1 MSKKRGVSAPGG
13 GSGLSA
19 QASLTHAG
27 GWDILL
33 ENEGQMIGLIVSH
46 YRILEKLG
54 GGGMGVVYKAEDTRL
69 KRPVALKFLSEALS
83 RDRYA
88 LERFEREAQAASAL
102 NHPHICTIYDI
113 DEHEGQH
120 FIVMELLEGQTLRQW
135 IVGKRLGVDEI
146 LAVALEVADG
156 LEAAHAKGII
166 HRDIKPANI
175 FVTRRGQ
182 AKILDFGLA
191 KLVPERLAG
200 RVVDGV
206 SGLPTETAPEPLTS
220 PGTAAGTVAY
230 MSPEQALGKDL
241 DARTDLFSL
250 GVVLYEMVTGNL
262 PFRGDTSVAVFDSI
276 LHQAP
281 TSPVRLNPDVPGE
294 LERIINKTLEK
305 DREVRYQSARD
316 MLVDLMRLKRERES
330 GRVAA
335 ALGVVEPPPIP
346 SLAVLPFTNMSAD
359 KDNEYFC
366 DGLAEELINS
376 LSHIHELRVAARTSA
391 FSFKGKDLDIREI
404 GKLLNVQA
412 ILEGSVRKAGERLRI
427 TAQLV
432 SVADG
437 YHLWSEKYDRDMD
450 DIFAVQDEISLE
462 IVDKLKVKLL
472 KGEKTKVLK
481 RHTENKD
488 AYNLFLK
495 GRYFWNRRNEGDLK
509 RAIECYHEAV
519 EKDPKYSLPY
529 LGIADHFIMMGLWS
543 YLPPETARLR
553 AKEALDR
560 ALEIDD
566 QLGEAYTSL
575 GYYQFLFDWDWPAAE
590 KNLKRG
596 LALNPN
602 NVYAHVWYGCS
613 LNGMSRFEEAY
624 TELKTALEMEPL
636 SPIINAVAGIQV
648 SFTHIDEGKKQMH
661 KAIEMEPNLALAHLW
676 LGWIYMF
683 PKIVDEK
690 ALEQLQSAVN
700 LGLTFALGWLGCAYA
715 KLGKKEEAIK
725 ILGQLDELSKE
736 RYISPLQRSA
746 VYMGLGMYDQA
757 FEHLEKAFS
766 QKEPFLPLVFYSNK
780 AYSFFPQE
788 FRLDKRYKALMRKMK
803 KTDIEQCPSSG
814 GFGLAC

>member
-1 MSKKRGVSAPGG
+1 
-13 GSGLSA
+13 
-19 QASLTHAG
+19 
-27 GWDILL
+27 
-33 ENEGQMIGLIVSH
+33 MIGLIVSH

-54 GGGMGVVYKAEDTRL
+54 GGGMGIVYKAEDTRL
-69 KRPVALKFLSEALS
+69 KRPVALKFLPEELS
-83 RDRYA
+83 RDRHA

-120 FIVMELLEGQTLRQW
+120 FIAMELLEGQTVKQCIL
-135 IVGKRLGVDEI
+135 GKRMGVDEMI
-146 LAVALEVADG
+146 TVALEVADG

-191 KLVPERLAG
+191 KLAPERFTAA
-200 RVVDGV
+200 
-206 SGLPTETAPEPLTS
+206 ETLTVPEPLTS
-220 PGTAAGTVAY
+220 PGTAVGTVAY

-294 LERIINKTLEK
+294 LERIINKALEK

-316 MLVDLMRLKRERES
+316 LLVDLTRLKRERES

-335 ALGVVEPPPIP
+335 ALGVVEPPRIP

-472 KGEKTKVLK
+472 KGERTKVLK

-488 AYNLFLK
+488 AYNLYLK

-529 LGIADHFIMMGLWS
+529 LGVADHFIMMGLWS

-636 SPIINAVAGIQV
+636 SPIINAVVGVQV
-648 SFTHIDEGKKQMH
+648 SFTHIDEGKKQMQ

-676 LGWIYMF
+676 LGFIYMY
-683 PKIVDEK
+683 PKVMDEK
-690 ALEQLQSAVN
+690 AVEHLQIAVN
-700 LGLTFALGWLGCAYA
+700 LGLTFALGWLGCAYGRS
-715 KLGKKEEAIK
+715 GKKEEALK
-725 ILGQLDELSKE
+725 ILSQLDELSKE
-736 RYISPLQRSA
+736 RYISPLQKSA

-757 FEHLEKAFS
+757 FEYLEKAFS
-766 QKEPFLPLVFYSNK
+766 QKEPFLAVVAYSVK
-780 AYSFFPQE
+780 AHSFFPQE
-788 FRLDKRYKALMRKMK
+788 FRLDERFKALMRKMK
-803 KTDIEQCPSSG
+803 KTDIE
-814 GFGLAC
+814 

>member
-1 MSKKRGVSAPGG
+1 M
-13 GSGLSA
+13 
-19 QASLTHAG
+19 
-27 GWDILL
+27 
-33 ENEGQMIGLIVSH
+33 
-46 YRILEKLG
+46 
-54 GGGMGVVYKAEDTRL
+54 
-69 KRPVALKFLSEALS
+69 
-83 RDRYA
+83 
-88 LERFEREAQAASAL
+88 
-102 NHPHICTIYDI
+102 
-113 DEHEGQH
+113 
-120 FIVMELLEGQTLRQW
+120 
-135 IVGKRLGVDEI
+135 
-146 LAVALEVADG
+146 
-156 LEAAHAKGII
+156 
-166 HRDIKPANI
+166 
-175 FVTRRGQ
+175 
-182 AKILDFGLA
+182 
-191 KLVPERLAG
+191 
-200 RVVDGV
+200 
-206 SGLPTETAPEPLTS
+206 
-220 PGTAAGTVAY
+220 
-230 MSPEQALGKDL
+230 
-241 DARTDLFSL
+241 
-250 GVVLYEMVTGNL
+250 L
-262 PFRGDTSVAVFDSI
+262 PF
-276 LHQAP
+276 
-281 TSPVRLNPDVPGE
+281 
-294 LERIINKTLEK
+294 
-305 DREVRYQSARD
+305 
-316 MLVDLMRLKRERES
+316 VDLSPQR
-330 GRVAA
+330 
-335 ALGVVEPPPIP
+335 
-346 SLAVLPFTNMSAD
+346 D
-359 KDNEYFC
+359 QEYFC

-450 DIFAVQDEISLE
+450 DIFAVQDEMSLE

-488 AYNLFLK
+488 AYNLYLK

-509 RAIECYHEAV
+509 RAIECYHEAI

-553 AKEALDR
+553 AKEALDK

-566 QLGEAYTSL
+566 QFGEAYTSL

-613 LNGMSRFEEAY
+613 LNGMSRFEEACA
-624 TELKTALEMEPL
+624 ELKTGLEMEPL
-636 SPIINAVAGIQV
+636 SPIINAVVGVQV

-661 KAIEMEPNLALAHLW
+661 KAIEMEPNLALAHLY

-683 PKIVDEK
+683 PKVVDEK

-736 RYISPLQRSA
+736 RYISPLQRA
-746 VYMGLGMYDQA
+746 VVYSGLEMYDQA
-757 FEHLEKAFS
+757 FEHLEKACS
-766 QKEPFLPLVFYSNK
+766 QKEPFLALAVYSVK
-780 AYSFFPQE
+780 AHGVFPQE

-803 KTDIEQCPSSG
+803 KIDIE
-814 GFGLAC
+814 

>member
-1 MSKKRGVSAPGG
+1 
-13 GSGLSA
+13 
-19 QASLTHAG
+19 
-27 GWDILL
+27 
-33 ENEGQMIGLIVSH
+33 MIGLIVSH

-54 GGGMGVVYKAEDTRL
+54 SGGMGVVYKAEDTRL
-69 KRPVALKFLSEALS
+69 KRSVALKFLPEDQS
-83 RDRYA
+83 RDRHA

-102 NHPHICTIYDI
+102 NHPHICTIHDI
-113 DEHEGQH
+113 DEHEGRH
-120 FIVMELLEGQTLRQW
+120 FIAMEFLEGQTLRQW

-146 LAVALEVADG
+146 LTVAIEVADG
-156 LEAAHAKGII
+156 LEAAHARGII

-191 KLVPERLAG
+191 KLAPERLAG
-200 RVVDGV
+200 AET
-206 SGLPTETAPEPLTS
+206 LTAPEPLTS

-230 MSPEQALGKDL
+230 MSPEQALGKEL

-250 GVVLYEMVTGNL
+250 GVVLYEMVTGSL
-262 PFRGDTSVAVFDSI
+262 PFRGDTSLAVFDSI

-281 TSPVRLNPDVPGE
+281 TSPVRLNPDVPDG
-294 LERIINKTLEK
+294 LERIINKALEK
-305 DREVRYQSARD
+305 DREVRYQSARE
-316 MLVDLMRLKRERES
+316 MVVDLTRLKRERES

-335 ALGVVEPPPIP
+335 PNVAAAPRIP

-359 KDNEYFC
+359 KENEYFC
-366 DGLAEELINS
+366 DGLSEELINS

-432 SVADG
+432 NVADG

-481 RHTENKD
+481 RHTVNKD
-488 AYNLFLK
+488 AYNLYLK

-509 RAIECYHEAV
+509 RAIECYREAV

-602 NVYAHVWYGCS
+602 YVYAHVWYGCS

-636 SPIINAVAGIQV
+636 SPIINAVVGVQV

-683 PKIVDEK
+683 PKVVDEK

-736 RYISPLQRSA
+736 RYISPLQRAA
-746 VYMGLGMYDQA
+746 VYSGLEMYDQA
-757 FEHLEKAFS
+757 FEHLEKAWS
-766 QKEPFLPLVFYSNK
+766 QKEPFLALSVYSVK
-780 AYSFFPQE
+780 AQSVFPQE
-788 FRLDKRYKALMRKMK
+788 FRLDERYKALMRKMK
-803 KTDIEQCPSSG
+803 KTDIE
-814 GFGLAC
+814 

>member
-1 MSKKRGVSAPGG
+1 
-13 GSGLSA
+13 
-19 QASLTHAG
+19 
-27 GWDILL
+27 
-33 ENEGQMIGLIVSH
+33 
-46 YRILEKLG
+46 
-54 GGGMGVVYKAEDTRL
+54 
-69 KRPVALKFLSEALS
+69 
-83 RDRYA
+83 
-88 LERFEREAQAASAL
+88 
-102 NHPHICTIYDI
+102 
-113 DEHEGQH
+113 
-120 FIVMELLEGQTLRQW
+120 
-135 IVGKRLGVDEI
+135 
-146 LAVALEVADG
+146 
-156 LEAAHAKGII
+156 
-166 HRDIKPANI
+166 
-175 FVTRRGQ
+175 
-182 AKILDFGLA
+182 
-191 KLVPERLAG
+191 
-200 RVVDGV
+200 
-206 SGLPTETAPEPLTS
+206 
-220 PGTAAGTVAY
+220 
-230 MSPEQALGKDL
+230 
-241 DARTDLFSL
+241 
-250 GVVLYEMVTGNL
+250 
-262 PFRGDTSVAVFDSI
+262 
-276 LHQAP
+276 
-281 TSPVRLNPDVPGE
+281 
-294 LERIINKTLEK
+294 
-305 DREVRYQSARD
+305 
-316 MLVDLMRLKRERES
+316 
-330 GRVAA
+330 
-335 ALGVVEPPPIP
+335 
-346 SLAVLPFTNMSAD
+346 
-359 KDNEYFC
+359 
-366 DGLAEELINS
+366 
-376 LSHIHELRVAARTSA
+376 
-391 FSFKGKDLDIREI
+391 
-404 GKLLNVQA
+404 
-412 ILEGSVRKAGERLRI
+412 
-427 TAQLV
+427 V

-566 QLGEAYTSL
+566 QFGEAYTSL

-602 NVYAHVWYGCS
+602 NVYAHAWYGCS
-613 LNGMSRFEEAY
+613 LTGMSRFEEAY
-624 TELKTALEMEPL
+624 TELKMALEMEPL

-648 SFTHIDEGKKQMH
+648 SFTHIDEGKKQMQ

-683 PKIVDEK
+683 PKVVDEK

-736 RYISPLQRSA
+736 RYISPLQRAA
-746 VYMGLGMYDQA
+746 VYSGLEMYDQA
-757 FEHLEKAFS
+757 FEHIEKACS
-766 QKEPFLPLVFYSNK
+766 QKEPFLALSVYSNK
-780 AYSFFPQE
+780 AHGVFPQE

-803 KTDIEQCPSSG
+803 KIDIE
-814 GFGLAC
+814 